1 MTLTPRVLA
10 ARTAPSTSDFGAWS
24 PPIASTAMVSM
35 FGRATLARLRLL
47 PGPCTARS
55 AGTRGGATWAHG
67 NSDTPTGRRPS
78 AHRGRGGYWSASG
91 SVYVSDSAYRYL
103 NKISFARAFSIMESR
118 EFQIAERS
126 PAIVG
131 RLGFAIAHGLVPV
144 LATGRANS
152 LAVVTTD
159 PLQRQGQQHLFPKD
173 VLQFDAAAFVEAD
186 LSFAFVDLH

>member
-91 SVYVSDSAYRYL
+91 SVYVWDSAYRYL
-103 NKISFARAFSIMESR
+103 NKISLARALFHHGITRVLNFGALRSERRWSR
-118 EFQIAERS
+118 LYNRTWS
-126 PAIVG
+126 
-131 RLGFAIAHGLVPV
+131 R
-144 LATGRANS
+144 
-152 LAVVTTD
+152 
-159 PLQRQGQQHLFPKD
+159 
-173 VLQFDAAAFVEAD
+173 
-186 LSFAFVDLH
+186 